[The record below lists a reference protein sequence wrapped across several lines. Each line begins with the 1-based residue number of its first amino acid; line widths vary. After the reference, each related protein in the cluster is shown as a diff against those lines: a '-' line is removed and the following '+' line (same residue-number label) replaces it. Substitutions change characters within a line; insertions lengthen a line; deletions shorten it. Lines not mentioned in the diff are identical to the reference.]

1 MRVPLA
7 WLREFVPTDLAPDD
21 LADRMTHR
29 GVKVE
34 GLIDPWAGLA
44 GVIVVRVVEVRDHPD
59 SDTLCLATVHDG
71 TAPAEVVVGIRNMR
85 PGDLVPWA
93 PPGSRVPVSDS
104 PLAAKVI
111 RGVTSHGMLCSPHE
125 LQISQDHGGILIL
138 DPGAWEP
145 GMDLRTALH
154 LDEPVLDIEVEPN
167 RPDLLSV
174 HGVAREVSALTGIPL
189 IEPDLSSAETD
200 ERAAD
205 VLDVS
210 IEAPEGCPRYTARII
225 RGVRPATSPLQ
236 VQARLT
242 ACGMRPIDAVVDAT
256 NYAMLE
262 LGQPLHGFDLARLS
276 GPSIVVR
283 RAAEGERMV
292 TLDDVDRALTT
303 DDLLICDL
311 EGPVALA
318 GVMGGRRSEVSGS
331 TTDVALESASFTR
344 GGVLLTARRLG
355 LHSEASHRF
364 ERGVD
369 PEAVDRGAI
378 RGAALIAAWT
388 GATVA
393 KGFAEAGETPPRRW
407 VSVRAARAAAL
418 LGYPVSAHEAAE
430 VFDTLGLRHRPG
442 PADALEVEVPGSRPD
457 IEREVDLIEEIVRVQ
472 GYDKVGATLPRSPH
486 AGGVPAAYHFTRTLR
501 GALVAEGLREIRPLP
516 FASDDDLAMFAD
528 ADAVPVANPLRAEEG
543 WLRTRLTPGLL
554 RAVARN
560 RALGVDRVA
569 LFEVGT
575 TFRLADPFTEH
586 RKLGFVLAGS
596 AEPGWAG
603 PRRSFDVWD
612 ATGIIERL
620 FAGLRV
626 EHWSWGGPPAGPF
639 HPGRAATVMVGDRHA
654 GVVGEIHPRVATALD
669 LEGRVS
675 VGVLGLGPLYD
686 AVGAFAFRDVPR
698 FPPLLRD
705 LAFIVPE
712 DTQAGTVRALLVTA
726 AGPLLDSIELFDVY
740 SGDAVP
746 TGAKSLAF
754 RVGLRAEDRTL
765 SDTDAE
771 PVFAAMVEAV
781 ATGAGGELR
790 AGGPG
795 SRPPGAPD

>member
-1 MRVPLA
+1 
-7 WLREFVPTDLAPDD
+7 
-21 LADRMTHR
+21 
-29 GVKVE
+29 
-34 GLIDPWAGLA
+34 
-44 GVIVVRVVEVRDHPD
+44 
-59 SDTLCLATVHDG
+59 
-71 TAPAEVVVGIRNMR
+71 
-85 PGDLVPWA
+85 
-93 PPGSRVPVSDS
+93 
-104 PLAAKVI
+104 
-111 RGVTSHGMLCSPHE
+111 
-125 LQISQDHGGILIL
+125 
-138 DPGAWEP
+138 
-145 GMDLRTALH
+145 
-154 LDEPVLDIEVEPN
+154 
-167 RPDLLSV
+167 
-174 HGVAREVSALTGIPL
+174 
-189 IEPDLSSAETD
+189 
-200 ERAAD
+200 
-205 VLDVS
+205 
-210 IEAPEGCPRYTARII
+210 
-225 RGVRPATSPLQ
+225 
-236 VQARLT
+236 
-242 ACGMRPIDAVVDAT
+242 
-256 NYAMLE
+256 
-262 LGQPLHGFDLARLS
+262 
-276 GPSIVVR
+276 
-283 RAAEGERMV
+283 
-292 TLDDVDRALTT
+292 
-303 DDLLICDL
+303 
-311 EGPVALA
+311 
-318 GVMGGRRSEVSGS
+318 
-331 TTDVALESASFTR
+331 
-344 GGVLLTARRLG
+344 
-355 LHSEASHRF
+355 
-364 ERGVD
+364 
-369 PEAVDRGAI
+369 
-378 RGAALIAAWT
+378 
-388 GATVA
+388 
-393 KGFAEAGETPPRRW
+393 
-407 VSVRAARAAAL
+407 
-418 LGYPVSAHEAAE
+418 
-430 VFDTLGLRHRPG
+430 
-442 PADALEVEVPGSRPD
+442 
-457 IEREVDLIEEIVRVQ
+457 
-472 GYDKVGATLPRSPH
+472 
-486 AGGVPAAYHFTRTLR
+486 
-501 GALVAEGLREIRPLP
+501 
-516 FASDDDLAMFAD
+516 MFAD